1 MRHHKAGNRLSRN
14 STLRKATMRDLAR
27 ATLIRQRICTTKAKA
42 KEARKLIDRLIT
54 LGKKRTLSARRKA
67 FSILCDHQ
75 LVSQLFN
82 NIASRFNL
90 RNGGYTRI
98 ISLSHRRGDNAQLV
112 FLELTEK
119 DKVIISKTRTGAQAK
134 SQERDIAVV
143 DKKAISEAKPETKS
157 ETRPAAEQPK
167 KERTPQ
173 SEPTKIHPKKEKKDI
188 LSQEKPK
195 IRPNIISGIKK
206 MFTKRPQSGS

>member
-27 ATLIRQRICTTKAKA
+27 AALIRQRICTTKAKA

-54 LGKKRTLSARRKA
+54 LGKKGTLAAKRKA

-82 NIASRFNL
+82 KIASRFNV

-98 ISLSHRRGDNAQLV
+98 ISLSQRRGDNAHLV

-119 DKVIISKTRTGAQAK
+119 DKVIISKTKSAAQSK
-134 SQERDIAVV
+134 TQERDIPT
-143 DKKAISEAKPETKS
+143 SESKS
-157 ETRPAAEQPK
+157 ETNPAPEQPK
-167 KERTPQ
+167 KERTLKL
-173 SEPTKIHPKKEKKDI
+173 EPTKVHPKKEKKDL
-188 LSQEKPK
+188 LSKEKPK
-195 IRPNIISGIKK
+195 FSPNLITGIKK
-206 MFTKRPQSGS
+206 MFTKKPQSGS